1 MQIKQRASHHLC
13 EPVKPD
19 EFLSQHS
26 VHGLLI
32 NHRVLVHHHLYVK
45 RGRKLRQ
52 DVCGKFLYHLSWRLP
67 TASCLTGQGQ
77 QDAVKQLK
85 GLRKRQRDLCSGTQM
100 VMSLQWNKLYAI
112 QLLILRTSE
121 VIQTVLLEDWT
132 LQVGFIIHVR
142 FETNIKDMTKKFRTW
157 KKKHI
162 TKNDCRIP

>member
-1 MQIKQRASHHLC
+1 
-13 EPVKPD
+13 
-19 EFLSQHS
+19 
-26 VHGLLI
+26 
-32 NHRVLVHHHLYVK
+32 
-45 RGRKLRQ
+45 
-52 DVCGKFLYHLSWRLP
+52 
-67 TASCLTGQGQ
+67 
-77 QDAVKQLK
+77 
-85 GLRKRQRDLCSGTQM
+85 M

-121 VIQTVLLEDWT
+121 VIQTVHLEDWT